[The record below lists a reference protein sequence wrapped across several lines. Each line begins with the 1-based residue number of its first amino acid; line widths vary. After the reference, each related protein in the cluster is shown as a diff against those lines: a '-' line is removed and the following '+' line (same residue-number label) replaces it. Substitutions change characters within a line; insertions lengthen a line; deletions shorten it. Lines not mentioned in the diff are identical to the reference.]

1 VRAPR
6 RSDHRV
12 VRQVASRVL
21 EYPTDG
27 LLGEV
32 PLMRSALAEC
42 RGCRGVD
49 DLGPLLDHLAARRL
63 DALQRDYV
71 EVFDLSRKRALHL
84 SYWTDGDT
92 RRRGEVLGR
101 FKTAYRASGVLVSLH
116 GELPDHLP
124 VVLEFAALVDP
135 EAGTALL
142 QEYRAS
148 LELIRLALLE
158 LGTPYAGALAA
169 VCATLPGE
177 SPADRGAA
185 MAMAGAGPP
194 TESVGLE
201 PFDPRLLPVHP
212 ETAR

>member
-1 VRAPR
+1 MRVRR
-6 RSDHRV
+6 GSGHRV
-12 VRQVASRVL
+12 VHQVASRVL
-21 EYPTDG
+21 EYPTG
-27 LLGEV
+27 ALLDQV
-32 PLMRSALAEC
+32 PLMRSALSEHP
-42 RGCRGVD
+42 GSPGVD
-49 DLGPLLDHLAARRL
+49 DVRPLLDHLAAHPVEQ
-63 DALQRDYV
+63 LQLEYV

-101 FKTAYRASGVLVSLH
+101 FKAAYRASGSLVALR

-124 VVLEFAALVDP
+124 VVLEFAAVVDP
-135 EAGTALL
+135 RAGTALL
-142 QEYRAS
+142 QEYRPS

-158 LGTPYAGALAA
+158 LGTPYAGALVA

-177 SPADRGAA
+177 SPADRGAV

-212 ETAR
+212 GEAR